1 MVNIAIHILRT
12 AIVAVHLPPAFGL
25 NRGHGAVAM
34 PASDDAV
41 QSGIRR
47 ATLRPVPAGIA
58 RPDEFLNKVPG
69 LTGFWNQ
76 AGTSNWQH
84 EGFFVQSLHQSVEK
98 CYGVV
103 LAGFLFLGEWYPSIK
118 KAHKLKSPKPML

>member
-1 MVNIAIHILRT
+1 
-12 AIVAVHLPPAFGL
+12 
-25 NRGHGAVAM
+25 M

-47 ATLRPVPAGIA
+47 ATFRAVPAGIV

-103 LAGFLFLGEWYPSIK
+103 LAGFLFGEEWYSIDQ
-118 KAHKLKSPKPML
+118 KSP